1 MNINDFIPIMREN
14 ARKIET
20 LVNKVS
26 LHEAR
31 WKPDPNAWSIL
42 EVINHLFDEE
52 KEDFRVR
59 LDIILHHPEKKWPP
73 IDPEG
78 WVGSRNYNSRE
89 LHPSLANFLQEREAS
104 LAWLPK
110 LTKAAWKTEYM
121 ASFGPIKAGDM
132 LTAWVTH
139 DHHHMRQLVELL
151 YALVLEKMAPF
162 EGRYA
167 GQW

>member
-1 MNINDFIPIMREN
+1 
-14 ARKIET
+14 
-20 LVNKVS
+20 
-26 LHEAR
+26 
-31 WKPDPNAWSIL
+31 
-42 EVINHLFDEE
+42 
-52 KEDFRVR
+52 
-59 LDIILHHPEKKWPP
+59 
-73 IDPEG
+73 
-78 WVGSRNYNSRE
+78 
-89 LHPSLANFLQEREAS
+89 
-104 LAWLPK
+104 
-110 LTKAAWKTEYM
+110 M